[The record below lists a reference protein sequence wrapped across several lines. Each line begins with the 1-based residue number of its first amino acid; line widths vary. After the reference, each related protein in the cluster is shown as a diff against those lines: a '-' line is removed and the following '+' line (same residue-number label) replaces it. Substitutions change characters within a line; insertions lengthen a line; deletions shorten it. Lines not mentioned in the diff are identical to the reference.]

1 MNYTISEV
9 SALLDV
15 KKSTL
20 HYYERTGILE
30 DVKKNDSGHR
40 VYSEE
45 TVEFLKLIRCM
56 RHTGMGIADIKRYV
70 VLCQQGDDTI
80 SIRHTIFV
88 QQNNQLDKQLKE
100 LEEYKQYVEKKI
112 NYYQDKLSKGMHD

>member
-9 SALLDV
+9 SALLNV

-30 DVKKNDSGHR
+30 GVAKNDSGHR

-56 RHTGMGIADIKRYV
+56 RHTGMGIADIKNYV
-70 VLCQQGDDTI
+70 KLCQQRDDTI
-80 SIRHTIFV
+80 AVRHSIFV
-88 QQNNQLDKQLKE
+88 QQKQQLERQLEE
-100 LEEYKQYVEKKI
+100 LEEYMHYVEKKI
-112 NYYQDKLSKGMHD
+112 DHYQKKMV